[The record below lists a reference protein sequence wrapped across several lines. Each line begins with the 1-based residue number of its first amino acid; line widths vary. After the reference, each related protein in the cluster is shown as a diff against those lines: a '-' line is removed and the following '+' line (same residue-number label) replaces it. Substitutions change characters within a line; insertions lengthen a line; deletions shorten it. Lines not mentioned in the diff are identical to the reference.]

1 MLTYFSQS
9 YGRYIILESFGRD
22 FEGGSIVELVKMLFA
37 IFSPER
43 LPPNALTLRNNEYA
57 ADATALRI
65 TNNIRAA
72 KSSLVRICNGDL
84 SSASHLFDLAG
95 KVMERRYQAYLRLRR
110 KFI

>member
-1 MLTYFSQS
+1 M
-9 YGRYIILESFGRD
+9 
-22 FEGGSIVELVKMLFA
+22 ELVKMLFA

-95 KVMERRYQAYLRLRR
+95 RKFPAMTLRDRIKVMERRYQAYLRLRR